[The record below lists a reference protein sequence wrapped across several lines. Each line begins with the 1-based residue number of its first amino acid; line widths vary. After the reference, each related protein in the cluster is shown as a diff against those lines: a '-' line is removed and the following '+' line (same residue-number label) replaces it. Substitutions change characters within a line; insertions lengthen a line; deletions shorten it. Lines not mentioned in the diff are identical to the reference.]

1 MTNDLS
7 KGKVIIYS
15 NADGID
21 NLEVVKQDDT
31 LWLSAERL
39 VKKTLLHPTV
49 KMISCW

>member
-21 NLEVVKQDDT
+21 NLDVVDQDHT
-31 LWLSAERL
+31 
-39 VKKTLLHPTV
+39 
-49 KMISCW
+49 